1 VSWPAVTMVLIW
13 ASDVFRKAIDVPSVR
28 FAKWVESLCFVLESM
43 DEEILL
49 RGIYGFRALKSVS

>member
-1 VSWPAVTMVLIW
+1 MSWPAVTMVLIW

-49 RGIYGFRALKSVS
+49 RGIYGSEH

>member
-1 VSWPAVTMVLIW
+1 MVLIW

-28 FAKWVESLCFVLESM
+28 VAKLVESLCFVLESM

-49 RGIYGFRALKSVS
+49 RGIYGSEH